1 MIDILYSL
9 LLILVLCALTFFV
22 ILRTR
27 GTSDYD
33 TVELDKNSIEGLLE
47 IIKNEFNDLSRS
59 SLDERGLSPILYE
72 RNLKM
77 RTQLMYSL
85 KRCVYGSINDKQYV
99 KDVIYDI
106 LNKKYVNEE
115 NIDEIINFTNPAL
128 LSHQDMFEIILHHYK
143 KRYSEEAFSE
153 LVKKYKLDD
162 LKTTKSGGSGYEISS
177 KEILEIF
184 YKESVHLLYQ
194 DKLEILSQRIYQK
207 YKGFSVI
214 DELRDMNIDGVS
226 GGVSGIAKDNISNL
240 MNENFMSRVP
250 KNYESVWVFYKG
262 KSIHLSFLSFGTY
275 EELKR
280 VCQNI
285 YRYNNQGMLSKNVG
299 YKVNDM
305 LDGSRVVVVRPD
317 FAESWAFFVRK
328 FNSKHIKLEYLFEDE
343 GSENVID
350 LIKYLA
356 KGGCITSITGAQASG
371 KTTLLMAM
379 VGHIYETLTLRVQ
392 EMAFELNLRKLYPF
406 RNILSFRET
415 MNISG
420 QEGLDLQ
427 KKTDGSVLIIGEVAT
442 DPVAAW
448 MIQTAQ
454 VASAFTIFT
463 HHSKTV
469 KDLILSLR
477 NSLLKCDIFRDERI
491 AEQQVVNVLDFD
503 IHLSR
508 DYSGK
513 RYISR
518 VTEIIPV
525 DEVYE
530 LPANY
535 RGMNFED
542 AAVSFMDTMREYY
555 RRVTEYK
562 SYVEQDILVFEDGKY
577 VLKNKISKKRAEK
590 MKSVMIQEDV
600 ERFED
605 FLDKFDREVQ
615 SENAFE
621 NLQEARECDI
631 KDTDMQAVEEIE
643 GIENIEEIDDIEE
656 AENVENT
663 EEINPLDETDEE
675 FYDDFLEEDSRS
687 DLNQE
692 GMGSK
697 LNDLMGRYHDNRN
710 RLLNQ
715 YDLKE
720 NEL

>member
-1 MIDILYSL
+1 MINILYI
-9 LLILVLCALTFFV
+9 LILIS
-22 ILRTR
+22 ILIMITMFAIIKTK
-27 GTSDYD
+27 GTSNYD
-33 TVELDKNSIEGLLE
+33 SIELDKNTIEGLLE
-47 IIKNEFNDLSRS
+47 IIKSEFNDLSRS

-115 NIDEIINFTNPAL
+115 NVDEIVNFTNPSL
-128 LSHQDMFEIILHHYK
+128 LSYQDMFDIIIYFYK

-153 LVKKYKLDD
+153 LVKKYELDS
-162 LKTTKSGGSGYEISS
+162 LKPTKSGGNGYEITAD
-177 KEILEIF
+177 EIVKIF
-184 YKESVHLLYQ
+184 YNESISLQYQ
-194 DKLEILSQRIYQK
+194 DKLEIISQKIYQK

-226 GGVSGIAKDNISNL
+226 GGVSGITKDTISNL
-240 MNENFMSRVP
+240 MNESFMSRVP

-262 KSIHLSFLSFGTY
+262 KSIYLSFLSFGSY
-275 EELKR
+275 DELKR

-285 YRYNNQGMLSKNVG
+285 YRYNNQGMLSKNIG

-328 FNSKHIKLEYLFEDE
+328 FNSKHIKLENLFTDP
-343 GSENVID
+343 GFENLIE

-356 KGGCITSITGAQASG
+356 KGACITSITGAQASG

-442 DPVAAW
+442 DTVAAW

-469 KDLILSLR
+469 KDLVMSLR
-477 NSLLKCDIFRDERI
+477 NSLLKCDIFRNEKI
-491 AEQQVVNVLDFD
+491 AEEQVVNVLDFD
-503 IHLSR
+503 IHMSR

-518 VTEIIPV
+518 ITEIIPLQQ
-525 DEVYE
+525 VYE
-530 LPANY
+530 LPDDY
-535 RGMNFED
+535 KGKDFET
-542 AAVSFMDTMREYY
+542 AVVNFMDTVREYY
-555 RRVTEYK
+555 RRKTEYK
-562 SYVEQDILVFEDGKY
+562 TYMEKDIIVFEDGEY
-577 VLKNKISKKRAEK
+577 VLKNKISDLKFQK
-590 MKSVMIQEDV
+590 MKAAMIEEDAK
-600 ERFED
+600 EFE
-605 FLDKFDREVQ
+605 FFHSKFDAAILEPDVQ
-615 SENAFE
+615 FE
-621 NLQEARECDI
+621 NLNPDSVEYKLNHLMSNYNDDRVHLLDEYDI
-631 KDTDMQAVEEIE
+631 KESV
-643 GIENIEEIDDIEE
+643 
-656 AENVENT
+656 V
-663 EEINPLDETDEE
+663 
-675 FYDDFLEEDSRS
+675 
-687 DLNQE
+687 
-692 GMGSK
+692 
-697 LNDLMGRYHDNRN
+697 
-710 RLLNQ
+710 
-715 YDLKE
+715 
-720 NEL
+720 

>member
-1 MIDILYSL
+1 MIDILYIL
-9 LLILVLCALTFFV
+9 ILILVLCALTFFV
-22 ILRTR
+22 ILRTK
-27 GTSDYD
+27 GMSDYD
-33 TVELDKNSIEGLLE
+33 SPELDKNTVEGLLE
-47 IIKNEFNDLSRS
+47 IIKSEFNDLSRS

-85 KRCVYGSINDKQYV
+85 KRCVYGSVHDKQYV

-106 LNKKYVNEE
+106 LNKKYVNEQ
-115 NIDEIINFTNPAL
+115 NIDEIINFSNPAL
-128 LSHQDMFEIILHHYK
+128 LSFQDMFEIILHQYK
-143 KRYSEEAFSE
+143 KRYAEEGFSE
-153 LVKKYKLDD
+153 LVKKYDLDA
-162 LKTTKSGGSGYEISS
+162 LKTTKTGGSGYEISS
-177 KEILEIF
+177 QEILKIF
-184 YKESVHLLYQ
+184 YDESISLLYQ
-194 DKLEILSQRIYQK
+194 EKLEILSQRIYQK

-226 GGVSGIAKDNISNL
+226 GGVSGITKDNFSKM
-240 MNENFMSRVP
+240 MNESFMSRAP
-250 KNYESVWVFYKG
+250 KNYESIWVFYKG
-262 KSIHLSFLSFGTY
+262 KSIHLSFLSFGSY
-275 EELKR
+275 DELKR

-305 LDGSRVVVVRPD
+305 LDGSRIVVVRPD

-328 FNSKHIKLEYLFEDE
+328 FNSKHIKLEALFEDGGCE
-343 GSENVID
+343 DVID

-415 MNISG
+415 PNISG

-503 IHLSR
+503 IHMSR

-518 VTEIIPV
+518 VTEIIPI

-530 LPANY
+530 LPSDY

-542 AAVSFMDTMREYY
+542 AVVSFMDTMREYY

-562 SYVEQDILVFEDGKY
+562 SYMEQDIIVFENGRY
-577 VLKNKISKKRAEK
+577 QLKNRISESRIRK
-590 MKSVMIQEDV
+590 MKNAMIQEDV
-600 ERFED
+600 ELFEAFLSRFDVNED
-605 FLDKFDREVQ
+605 MDAEVNEDMDEDMDENED
-615 SENAFE
+615 ENANVKEQNEF
-621 NLQEARECDI
+621 D
-631 KDTDMQAVEEIE
+631 EIL
-643 GIENIEEIDDIEE
+643 GDLMD
-656 AENVENT
+656 V
-663 EEINPLDETDEE
+663 
-675 FYDDFLEEDSRS
+675 YHDSR
-687 DLNQE
+687 NQ
-692 GMGSK
+692 
-697 LNDLMGRYHDNRN
+697 
-710 RLLNQ
+710 LLNQ
-715 YDLKE
+715 YDLRE
-720 NEL
+720 NET